1 MYSVAVVAV
10 LSAPLYM
17 LIMAKVHKKGAVLL
31 TFSVIFATPEGGFAA
46 GRMVCVPCRIVCL
59 TE

>member
-1 MYSVAVVAV
+1 MHRIDPRIVIIQIV
-10 LSAPLYM
+10 L
-17 LIMAKVHKKGAVLL
+17 
-31 TFSVIFATPEGGFAA
+31 SVIFATPEGGFAA